1 MDFFEFLNTAVTPY
15 HTVECLKSHFQA
27 NSFANLGENV
37 ELGKAYFVTR
47 GASLIAFRTPRK
59 WDASSRF
66 RIALAHTD
74 FPTLKISP
82 NPDSFSAGVNTLHT
96 EVYGSPLYTSW
107 LDRDLGYAGMLAYV
121 DNADGAS
128 LKTKLFRGK
137 KLFRIPQLAVHLNRN
152 VNQDGLKVNPQVDFN
167 ALWSGVQGNEKNLF
181 VKALEKELP
190 AGARLV
196 DFDVQLFDAQAANN
210 GGFNDEWVYSGRLD
224 NLSSCHAIAEAVAS
238 AESNETDCLVAC
250 FFNNE
255 EVGSTTRE
263 GAAGNFLQCVLNC
276 IWTSV
281 ILEGQSP
288 DRIHETQFA
297 QENLLPRRLP
307 LSSLLS
313 VQDMSARSCQ
323 QENLLPR
330 RSPLSS
336 FVYSELTSVL
346 SSSIALSIDMAHAE
360 HPNHTEKHEP
370 NHAPL
375 LGKGIVL
382 KTNAQKRYASDLM
395 SSAKLRLLCEQA
407 GIPLQVF
414 ITRND
419 MPCGSTVGPT
429 VSANLGI
436 PTVDIGEP
444 MLSMHSIRE
453 MMAASDHTDMIKLV
467 KTLYQP

>member
-1 MDFFEFLNTAVTPY
+1 MEIFDFLNTAVTPY
-15 HTVECLKSHFQA
+15 HTVDALKSFFKA
-27 NSFANLGENV
+27 SSFAEIGLAANFEPA
-37 ELGKAYFVTR
+37 KAYFVCR
-47 GASLIAFRTPRK
+47 EGSVIAFRTPK
-59 WDASSRF
+59 VWNESSRF

-82 NPDSFSAGVNTLHT
+82 NPDGMNAGVCTLHT

-121 DNADGAS
+121 DSADKS
-128 LKTKLFRGK
+128 NTLKTKLFRGD
-137 KLFRIPQLAVHLNRN
+137 KLFRIPQLAVHLNRG

-167 ALWSGVQGNEKNLF
+167 ALWASASGSSASENRKNLF

-190 AGARLV
+190 EGARLI
-196 DFDVQLFDAQAANN
+196 DFDVQLFDAQPANR
-210 GGFNDEWVYSGRLD
+210 GGFNDEWIYSGRLD
-224 NLSSCHAIAEAVAS
+224 NLSSCHAIAEAIVSATS
-238 AESNETDCLVAC
+238 AENDCLVAC

-263 GAAGNFLQCVLNC
+263 GAAGNFLQSVLDSIASLQNDC
-276 IWTSV
+276 HPGV
-281 ILEGQSP
+281 REH
-288 DRIHETQFA
+288 DRA
-297 QENLLPRRLP
+297 QAP
-307 LSSLLS
+307 LSSTL
-313 VQDMSARSCQ
+313 A
-323 QENLLPR
+323 E
-330 RSPLSS
+330 
-336 FVYSELTSVL
+336 
-346 SSSIALSIDMAHAE
+346 SIALSIDMAHAE

-382 KTNAQKRYASDLM
+382 KTNSQKRYASDLM
-395 SSAKLRLLCEQA
+395 SSAQLRLLCEKA

-414 ITRND
+414 IMRND

-453 MMAASDHTDMIKLV
+453 MMASSDHADMIKLV
-467 KTLYQP
+467 EALFC

>member
-1 MDFFEFLNTAVTPY
+1 MEFFEFLNTAVTPY
-15 HTVECLKSHFQA
+15 HTVDALKSYFRE
-27 NSFANLGENV
+27 NSFANFDCGSALEP
-37 ELGKAYFVTR
+37 GKAYFVCR
-47 GASLIAFRTPRK
+47 GASIIAFRTPK
-59 WDASSRF
+59 AWSEASKF

-82 NPDSFSAGVNTLHT
+82 NPDGMNAGVCTLHT

-121 DNADGAS
+121 DAADGQT
-128 LKTKLFRGK
+128 LKTKLFRGE
-137 KLFRIPQLAVHLNRN
+137 KLFRIPQLAVHLNRG
-152 VNQDGLKVNPQVDFN
+152 VNQDGLKVNPQIDFN
-167 ALWSGVQGNEKNLF
+167 ALWAGASNCSASENRKNLF

-190 AGARLV
+190 AEARLI
-196 DFDVQLFDAQAANN
+196 DFDVQLFDAQPANR
-210 GGFNDEWVYSGRLD
+210 GGFNDEWIYSGRLD
-224 NLSSCHAIAEAVAS
+224 NLSSCHAIAEAIVGAKS
-238 AESNETDCLVAC
+238 AENDCLVAC

-263 GAAGNFLQCVLNC
+263 GAAGNFLKSVLDSIASLQNDC
-276 IWTSV
+276 HPGV
-281 ILEGQSP
+281 REH
-288 DRIHETQFA
+288 DRA
-297 QENLLPRRLP
+297 QAP
-307 LSSLLS
+307 LSSTL
-313 VQDMSARSCQ
+313 A
-323 QENLLPR
+323 E
-330 RSPLSS
+330 
-336 FVYSELTSVL
+336 
-346 SSSIALSIDMAHAE
+346 SIALSIDMAHAE
-360 HPNHTEKHEP
+360 HPNHTEKYEP

-395 SSAKLRLLCEQA
+395 SSAQLRLLCEKA

-453 MMAASDHTDMIKLV
+453 MMAASDHADMIKLV
-467 KTLYQP
+467 EALFC

>member
-15 HTVECLKSHFQA
+15 HTVDALKSFFKA
-27 NSFANLGENV
+27 NSFAEM
-37 ELGKAYFVTR
+37 ELGASFEPAKAYFVCR
-47 GASLIAFRTPRK
+47 EGSVIAFRTPK
-59 WDASSRF
+59 QWCDTSKF

-82 NPDSFSAGVNTLHT
+82 NPDGVNAGVCTLHT

-121 DNADGAS
+121 DADNS
-128 LKTKLFRGK
+128 TLKTRLFRGE
-137 KLFRIPQLAVHLNRN
+137 KLFRIPQLAVHLNRG
-152 VNQDGLKVNPQVDFN
+152 VNQDGLKVNPQIDFN
-167 ALWSGVQGNEKNLF
+167 ALWAGASECSAIGNGKNLF
-181 VKALEKELP
+181 VSALEKELP
-190 AGARLV
+190 AGARLI
-196 DFDVQLFDAQAANN
+196 DFDVQLFDAQPANR
-210 GGFNDEWVYSGRLD
+210 GGFNDEWIYSGRLD
-224 NLSSCHAIAEAVAS
+224 NLSSCHAIAEAIVSAKS
-238 AESNETDCLVAC
+238 AENDCLVAC

-255 EVGSTTRE
+255 EVGSNTRE
-263 GAAGNFLQCVLNC
+263 GAAGNFLKSVLDSIASLQNDC
-276 IWTSV
+276 HPGV
-281 ILEGQSP
+281 REH
-288 DRIHETQFA
+288 DRA
-297 QENLLPRRLP
+297 QAP
-307 LSSLLS
+307 
-313 VQDMSARSCQ
+313 
-323 QENLLPR
+323 
-330 RSPLSS
+330 
-336 FVYSELTSVL
+336 LTSFL
-346 SSSIALSIDMAHAE
+346 AESLALSIDMAHAE

-395 SSAKLRLLCEQA
+395 SSAQFRLLCEKA

-414 ITRND
+414 IMRND

-453 MMAASDHTDMIKLV
+453 MMAASDHADMIKLV
-467 KTLYQP
+467 SVFFCDKN

>member
-1 MDFFEFLNTAVTPY
+1 MDFFEFLNAAVTPY
-15 HTVECLKSHFQA
+15 HTVSCLKSHFEA
-27 NSFANLGENV
+27 NSFKDFSGKIET
-37 ELGKAYFVTR
+37 GKAYFVCR
-47 GASLIAFRTPRK
+47 GASIIAFRTPK
-59 WDASSRF
+59 TWNDASKF

-82 NPDSFSAGVNTLHT
+82 NPDVASAGVNTLHT

-121 DNADGAS
+121 DSDGAA
-128 LKTKLFRGK
+128 LKTKLFRGE

-152 VNQDGLKVNPQVDFN
+152 VNQDGLKVNPQIDFN
-167 ALWSGVQGNEKNLF
+167 ALWCGSSKNASENGKNLF
-181 VKALEKELP
+181 VKSLEKELS
-190 AGARLV
+190 AGARLI
-196 DFDVQLFDAQAANN
+196 DFDIQLFDAQPANR
-210 GGFNDEWVYSGRLD
+210 GGFNDEWIYSGRLD
-224 NLSSCHAIAEAVAS
+224 NLSSCHAIAEAIVSADS
-238 AESNETDCLVAC
+238 AENDCLVAC

-255 EVGSTTRE
+255 EIGSTTRE
-263 GAAGNFLQCVLNC
+263 GAAGNFLQSVLDSIVALQNDC
-276 IWTSV
+276 HPGV
-281 ILEGQSP
+281 REH
-288 DRIHETQFA
+288 DRAHES
-297 QENLLPRRLP
+297 
-307 LSSLLS
+307 LSSLAS
-313 VQDMSARSCQ
+313 R
-323 QENLLPR
+323 
-330 RSPLSS
+330 
-336 FVYSELTSVL
+336 L
-346 SSSIALSIDMAHAE
+346 SSSLALSIDMAHAE

-382 KTNAQKRYASDLM
+382 KTNSQKRYASDLM

-436 PTVDIGEP
+436 PTVDIGEA

-453 MMAASDHTDMIKLV
+453 MMAASDHEDMIKLL
-467 KTLYQP
+467 KTFYG

>member
-1 MDFFEFLNTAVTPY
+1 MEFFEFLNTAVTPY
-15 HTVECLKSHFQA
+15 HTVSCLKSHFEA
-27 NSFANLGENV
+27 NSFTNFSGKIET
-37 ELGKAYFVTR
+37 GKAYFVCR
-47 GASLIAFRTPRK
+47 GASIIAFRTPK
-59 WDASSRF
+59 TWDDASKF
-66 RIALAHTD
+66 KIALAHTD

-82 NPDSFSAGVNTLHT
+82 NPDSVSAGVCTLHT

-121 DNADGAS
+121 DAADS
-128 LKTKLFRGK
+128 RTLKTKLFRGE

-167 ALWSGVQGNEKNLF
+167 ALWSGAPESGASENRKNLF
-181 VKALEKELP
+181 VKALERELP

-196 DFDVQLFDAQAANN
+196 DFDVQLFDAQSANR
-210 GGFNDEWVYSGRLD
+210 GGFNDEWIYSGRLD
-224 NLSSCHAIAEAVAS
+224 NLSSCHAIAEAIVT
-238 AESNETDCLVAC
+238 AESNEHDCLVAC

-263 GAAGNFLQCVLNC
+263 GAAGNFLK
-276 IWTSV
+276 
-281 ILEGQSP
+281 
-288 DRIHETQFA
+288 
-297 QENLLPRRLP
+297 
-307 LSSLLS
+307 
-313 VQDMSARSCQ
+313 
-323 QENLLPR
+323 
-330 RSPLSS
+330 
-336 FVYSELTSVL
+336 SVL
-346 SSSIALSIDMAHAE
+346 DEVFAKMPHTSKRACERPHTSYLAESLALSIDMAHAE

-382 KTNAQKRYASDLM
+382 KANAQKRYASDLV
-395 SSAKLRLLCEQA
+395 SSAQLRLLCEQA

-429 VSANLGI
+429 ISANLGI

-453 MMAASDHTDMIKLV
+453 MMAASDHADMIKLV
-467 KTLYQP
+467 KELYR